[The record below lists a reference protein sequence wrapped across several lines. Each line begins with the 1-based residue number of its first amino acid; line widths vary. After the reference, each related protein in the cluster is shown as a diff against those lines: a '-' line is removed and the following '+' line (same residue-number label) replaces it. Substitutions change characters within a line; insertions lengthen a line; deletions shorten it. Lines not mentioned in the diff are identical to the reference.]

1 MDTISKKIA
10 YALES
15 EQTGGQINMCNALEE
30 LRQEVA
36 IRKHYNNMNPV
47 VLFSGQ
53 IWCNTGTNGK
63 KIGKNVII
71 LCKKQHFI
79 GAFWYIKA

>member
-1 MDTISKKIA
+1 VDTISKKIA

-15 EQTGGQINMCNALEE
+15 EQTGGQINMYNTLEE

-47 VLFSGQ
+47 V
-53 IWCNTGTNGK
+53 
-63 KIGKNVII
+63 
-71 LCKKQHFI
+71 FI
-79 GAFWYIKA
+79 